1 MPLFMRTD
9 QFLWQLK
16 YSKSINLSTDTCKK
30 GIMKLNNNI
39 IKPLKEIRIREVVKI
54 KKTKEGI

>member
-1 MPLFMRTD
+1 MRTD